1 MPGRFY
7 TYITIEDV
15 AHKETGRK
23 AALRKFV
30 FLLCYIY
37 SKKKGPEKGSFF
49 VFATKTYPFMRRI
62 QTLFIHILGGIYYE
76 KDYCIGIN
84 GYYRISRI

>member
-7 TYITIEDV
+7 TYIAIDDV

-30 FLLCYIY
+30 FLHVMQTIMILLMCPNQLITQ
-37 SKKKGPEKGSFF
+37 KKHCKF
-49 VFATKTYPFMRRI
+49 
-62 QTLFIHILGGIYYE
+62 
-76 KDYCIGIN
+76 
-84 GYYRISRI
+84 